1 MQYRNFFVGEKAFVV
16 RGIILYCTER
26 FVSLWFTC
34 ERNQSRICNT
44 NVGKSW
50 LWWWQFVTKFVIA
63 LLSWCFTLLH
73 VFMWVTEH
81 SFGEANACYVNTVF
95 GLCWAFIEQRCLRS
109 DLFRTELFQFQL
121 IWLSKGSLKVRV
133 LWLKHRFKTKYI
145 NRNLLVSAIIT
156 VVACSHRDLV
166 DLADHFTVRTR
177 CTLKLWENM
186 SCHSRKVYPLPKS

>member
-1 MQYRNFFVGEKAFVV
+1 MSIIIDNYWIVKWQSYTDIDDCNAILYLFVREKAFVV
-16 RGIILYCTER
+16 RGISTALNA
-26 FVSLWFTC
+26 LWFTC

-73 VFMWVTEH
+73 LFMWVTEH

-95 GLCWAFIEQRCLRS
+95 GLCCAFIEQRCLRS

-121 IWLSKGSLKVRV
+121 VWLSKVRLKVRV
-133 LWLKHRFKTKYI
+133 LLSQK
-145 NRNLLVSAIIT
+145 
-156 VVACSHRDLV
+156 
-166 DLADHFTVRTR
+166 
-177 CTLKLWENM
+177 
-186 SCHSRKVYPLPKS
+186 